1 MVQGQE
7 EGLKNGGGELAFFL
21 FNYFKVYH
29 FCICK
34 LPYLL
39 QNCVMSLKKK

>member
-7 EGLKNGGGELAFFL
+7 EGLKNRGGGGLALFL

-29 FCICK
+29 FVFINCLTFCK
-34 LPYLL
+34 IVL
-39 QNCVMSLKKK
+39 